1 MGAYGQVIGRA
12 IFDVL
17 STDSTILAYLDA
29 GQIQPVLIYDQAP
42 QIGIFYEVSSVTNT
56 NVKGPDLT
64 PLSIVDFQVEVFHTE
79 FKKMKLISTQIEIA
93 LDKLSAGTYGLSGGV
108 NLDGCIMTDLAE
120 SFDKSTT
127 FYYCTLGFSARV
139 VNF

>member
-42 QIGIFYEVSSVTNT
+42 QIGIFYEVSSVNNT
-56 NVKGPDLT
+56 NVKGPDIP
-64 PLSIVDFQVEVFHTE
+64 PLSIVDFQVEIFHTE
-79 FKKMKLISTQIEIA
+79 YEKMKIIATHIQIA
-93 LDKLSAGTYGLSGGV
+93 LDKLSAGIYGLSGGI
-108 NLDGCIMTDLAE
+108 NLDGCIMTDLSE

-127 FYYCTLGFSARV
+127 FYYSSLGFTARV
-139 VNF
+139 VNL